1 MGFRARRSI
10 KIVPGVRLNI
20 SAKSIGVSAGVK
32 GARVSVNSSGRV
44 TRTVGIPGTGISHVS
59 TVSSGS
65 SSRSTQSSNQPRR
78 PVTPPKVKPVK
89 PGLTAPAWE
98 KALFKQINGPSDA
111 AAIHAI
117 GRANPAIAQTTAMV
131 EVLRVAAPAQ
141 DSERARQLLGWLF
154 DAAYDPAAD
163 PFITKYFDG
172 AAITIPIATGITA
185 DMPWDRQAVGLMVAE
200 LEQEAGN
207 LDRATAVVETLE
219 PTAVAAVSL
228 AELYAEAQAWSAVV
242 DLTNALSN
250 EDEAS
255 MFLLIQR
262 GDALR
267 EQGYH
272 DAAREALKEA
282 LRVRSRPPV
291 LRHLALVARGS
302 TYLAEGKK
310 GMARKDF
317 ELVFGEDASFPR
329 IDELVAA
336 AS

>member
-32 GARVSVNSSGRV
+32 GARISVNSSGRV

-65 SSRSTQSSNQPRR
+65 SRTTQSKSQSQR
-78 PVTPPKVKPVK
+78 PVAPPKVKPVK

-98 KALFKQINGPSDA
+98 KALFKQINGPADA

-117 GRANPAIAQTTAMV
+117 GQANPAIAQTAAMV
-131 EVLRVAAPAQ
+131 EVLRIAAPAQ
-141 DSERARQLLGWLF
+141 DGERARQILGWLF
-154 DAAYDPAAD
+154 DVGYDPAAD
-163 PFITKYFDG
+163 PFVTKYFDG
-172 AAITIPIATGITA
+172 AAVTIPVATGITA
-185 DMPWDRQAVGLMVAE
+185 DMPWDRQAVGLMLAE
-200 LEQEAGN
+200 LEQEVGN

-228 AELYAEAQAWSAVV
+228 AELYADAQAWSAVV
-242 DLTNALSN
+242 DLTNALPN

-262 GDALR
+262 GVALR

-302 TYLAEGKK
+302 TYLAEGKR

-317 ELVFGEDASFPR
+317 ERVLGEDATYPD
-329 IDELVAA
+329 IDELIAA
-336 AS
+336 AG